1 MDRPK
6 PGASLDDVLTHYGVK
21 GMHWGVRRNR
31 SSGSTPTSS
40 DAARA
45 KTHAETAKRHGASA
59 LSNKE
64 LQDLVTRMNLERQYS
79 TLKGETQVKKGQKV
93 IKEILGLGRTAN
105 DVIQFVNSPIGK
117 HLRKQFTSA

>member
-1 MDRPK
+1 MPR
-6 PGASLDDVLTHYGVK
+6 G
-21 GMHWGVRRNR
+21 RRQ
-31 SSGSTPTSS
+31 
-40 DAARA
+40 
-45 KTHAETAKRHGASA
+45 HAETAKRHGASA

-105 DVIQFVNSPIGK
+105 DVIQFVNSPMGK
-117 HLRKQFTSA
+117 HLRKQFTAHERRVGDDAV